1 MRDVFIK
8 ELVRQAAKNPNIVL
22 ITGDL
27 GFGVLDEYRSRFP
40 RQFINAGLTE
50 PHMASMA
57 AGMAKE
63 GKKVFTYSIGNFV
76 SLRALEQIRIDI
88 AYHNANVTAVCIG
101 GGLSYGQLG
110 MTHHATEDLSIMRA
124 LPNMTVAV
132 PGDDFEVES
141 ITRWICA
148 HDGPAYL
155 RLDKTS
161 MENTNEKEAFNFSKF
176 RKLRADRDITLVA
189 SGGILKEA
197 LTAADELESN
207 GIGARVLS
215 AHSLRPF
222 DAQSILKAVKETGG
236 IVTIE
241 ENVIEGG
248 LGGAVAEV
256 CLEAGVIPKKF
267 YRIGLRNGFS
277 SVVGTQ
283 EYLRSCY
290 GLDAKAIVE
299 KVKELVGWHG

>member
-1 MRDVFIK
+1 
-8 ELVRQAAKNPNIVL
+8 
-22 ITGDL
+22 
-27 GFGVLDEYRSRFP
+27 
-40 RQFINAGLTE
+40 
-50 PHMASMA
+50 
-57 AGMAKE
+57 
-63 GKKVFTYSIGNFV
+63 
-76 SLRALEQIRIDI
+76 
-88 AYHNANVTAVCIG
+88 
-101 GGLSYGQLG
+101 
-110 MTHHATEDLSIMRA
+110 MTNHATEDLSIMRA